1 MLAQDAIMAAYRQG
15 VREGNERGQK
25 DIIRELKD
33 IITDYN
39 YSPEAYERVT
49 DYLRAKG
56 ADL

>member
-15 VREGNERGQK
+15 VIEGHERGQK
-25 DIIRELKD
+25 DVIRELKD

>member
-1 MLAQDAIMAAYRQG
+1 MSGQEVIMNAYRQG
-15 VREGNERGQK
+15 VREGYDRGRK
-25 DIIRELKD
+25 EIIAELKD

-49 DYLRAKG
+49 DYLRRKG

>member
-1 MLAQDAIMAAYRQG
+1 MNPQEAIMAAYRQG
-15 VREGNERGQK
+15 IREGHERGQK
-25 DIIRELKD
+25 DVIRELKD

-49 DYLRAKG
+49 DYLRVKG

>member
-15 VREGNERGQK
+15 VREGHERGQK
-25 DIIRELKD
+25 DVIRELKD

-39 YSPEAYERVT
+39 YSPEAFERVT
-49 DYLRAKG
+49 DYLRGKG

>member
-1 MLAQDAIMAAYRQG
+1 MLAQDAIMASYRQG
-15 VREGNERGQK
+15 IREGYERGQK
-25 DIIRELKD
+25 EVVRELKD

-49 DYLRAKG
+49 DYLRTKG

>member
-1 MLAQDAIMAAYRQG
+1 MTPQDAIMASYRQG
-15 VREGNERGQK
+15 VREGYERGVK
-25 DIIRELKD
+25 EIVAELKD
-33 IITDYN
+33 IIVDYN

>member
-1 MLAQDAIMAAYRQG
+1 MSPQDAIMASYRQG
-15 VREGNERGQK
+15 IREGYEKGK
-25 DIIRELKD
+25 KEVIRELKD

>member
-1 MLAQDAIMAAYRQG
+1 MTPQDAIMASYRQG
-15 VREGNERGQK
+15 VREGYERGQK

-33 IITDYN
+33 IIVDYN